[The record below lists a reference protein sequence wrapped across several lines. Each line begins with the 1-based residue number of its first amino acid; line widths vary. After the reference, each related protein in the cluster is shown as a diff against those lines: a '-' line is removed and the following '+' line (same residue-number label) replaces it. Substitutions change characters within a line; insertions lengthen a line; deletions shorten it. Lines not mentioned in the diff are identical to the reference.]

1 MPGDAILN
9 RRLIRRIITRAY
21 PMGQFEQ
28 SRETAADEADLGLGF
43 IYYALSRILKPEQV
57 VVVGSYR
64 GFSVV
69 CTALGLVH
77 NRKGQLHFVD
87 AAVVDD
93 FWTDPARVRSHFRAL
108 GVDSRITLQQM
119 TTEQWLARDRRAR
132 SGRPFIDL
140 LLLDGDH
147 SFRGTAHDYRRLGR
161 LVRPGG
167 YILLH
172 DSFAGGVGK
181 TDWAVADFLSTLDI
195 DLFEALTFEVA
206 QGLTIIKRLPSEF
219 VPRSRTATRRRL
231 QAHLADMTHARNG
244 RRKAGQE
251 DAQRELRRLLTQSAD
266 LDRILEIRSRFLLKS
281 NRDLRRRNRLLK
293 IENARLRNLPERPHR
308 SARRS

>member
-1 MPGDAILN
+1 MPSDAILN
-9 RRLIRRIITRAY
+9 RRLIRRIIAHAH

-43 IYYALSRILKPEQV
+43 IYYALSRVLKPEQV

-77 NRKGQLHFVD
+77 NRKGRLHFVD

-93 FWTDPARVRSHFRAL
+93 FWTDPARVRRHFRTL
-108 GVDSRITLQQM
+108 GVDSRITLHRM
-119 TTEQWLARDRRAR
+119 TTAQWLARDRKARA
-132 SGRPFIDL
+132 GHPFIDL

-147 SFRGTAHDYRRLGR
+147 SFRGASFDYRQLGR
-161 LVRPGG
+161 LVRAGG

-181 TDWAVADFLSTLDI
+181 TDWAVADFLGTLDV
-195 DLFEALTFEVA
+195 DLFEALTFEIA

-219 VPRSRTATRRRL
+219 VPRSRIATRRRL
-231 QAHLADMTHARNG
+231 QARLTEATHAQNG
-244 RRKAGQE
+244 RRRSGLE
-251 DAQRELRRLLTQSAD
+251 NAQRELRRLLTQSAH
-266 LDRILEIRSRFLLKS
+266 LDRILEMRSRFLLKS

-293 IENARLRNLPERPHR
+293 IENARLRNSRERPHR
-308 SARRS
+308 SAPRP